1 MADEVIDIDKNHIS
15 LIFGHSKALYSD
27 NSLHFFNQKV
37 PDHFQEQGVTHFTWR
52 VSHPSLT
59 GLLERTVQLMMS
71 YIRDRYIKRG
81 STEALSID
89 IREGVIFANIKSQ
102 KIHGYAPAELV
113 LRFSSQMKHF
123 DVEGKKPI
131 EADLEIKDTTE
142 HQNHMYMA
150 LWDESLYLA
159 SEASAYSLYR
169 REQRK
174 RRQKIP
180 KVGDLV
186 LVRNHAL
193 DRQRGRKL
201 ESKWLGP
208 RLLVLLSLLGPTKRV
223 KEIFGEGGIKKYHL
237 NDLILYVERK
247 DFKVSGVKVFQQDMG
262 TTPAVI
268 RGHERGETEARALI
282 LRSR

>member
-37 PDHFQEQGVTHFTWR
+37 PDHFQEQGVTHFTGR

-89 IREGVIFANIKSQ
+89 IREGVIFANTKSQ

-113 LRFSSQMKHF
+113 LGFSSQMKHF
-123 DVEGKKPI
+123 DVEGKQPI
-131 EADLEIKDTTE
+131 EADLEIEDTTE
-142 HQNHMYMA
+142 HQNHLYMA

-208 RLLVLLSLLGPTKRV
+208 RLVVLLSLLGPTKRV
-223 KEIFGEGGIKKYHL
+223 KEIFGEGGTKKYHL

-247 DFKVSGVKVFQQDMG
+247 DFKVSGVKVF
-262 TTPAVI
+262 
-268 RGHERGETEARALI
+268 
-282 LRSR
+282 